1 MLQPRALLGLL
12 LVCSLSEISSP
23 KRQSLLFDKHPA
35 VHHPFMDDVAL
46 VIDEREALR
55 AHFIGSDD
63 ITAALARAQQGQT
76 DDGTEQSEKD
86 AIVAFDAMQAGF
98 QLRDGGC
105 VHERRYWKRV
115 INKLFLQAF
124 VLAGRHGSAWKF
136 QAATTY
142 CESSVSFMR

>member
-1 MLQPRALLGLL
+1 
-12 LVCSLSEISSP
+12 
-23 KRQSLLFDKHPA
+23 
-35 VHHPFMDDVAL
+35 MDDAPL

-63 ITAALARAQQGQT
+63 ITAALACAQQGQT

-86 AIVAFDAMQAGF
+86 SIVAFDALQADF

-115 INKLFLQAF
+115 INKF
-124 VLAGRHGSAWKF
+124 VSPSVCIGWK
-136 QAATTY
+136 
-142 CESSVSFMR
+142 S